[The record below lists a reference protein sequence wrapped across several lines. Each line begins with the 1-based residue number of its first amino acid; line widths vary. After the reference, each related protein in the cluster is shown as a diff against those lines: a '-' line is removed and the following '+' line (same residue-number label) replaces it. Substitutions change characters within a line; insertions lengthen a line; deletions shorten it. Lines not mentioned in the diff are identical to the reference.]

1 MKDLDI
7 FLKTGVYIFKFFLRF
22 LTLISP
28 QKKKLKCFLP
38 HIGISSTHSAI
49 MSSISNSNNTTPQIY
64 IPRVLTHVTWQ
75 EMKSVFDEVLGEG
88 AVKRVDIVK
97 VKQRDG
103 DKAPNFNRAYV
114 HIKQWPSGTEDV
126 RDQLL
131 AGETVKL
138 YPDGGDT
145 FWMCVL
151 NSKAQEQAPPKGK
164 PCFERTQPAPGRAT
178 MGDAVKKAGLNVSF
192 AALSVEDPEGEG
204 EEATEA

>member
-1 MKDLDI
+1 M
-7 FLKTGVYIFKFFLRF
+7 FSPPHRYIVHPF
-22 LTLISP
+22 S
-28 QKKKLKCFLP
+28 
-38 HIGISSTHSAI
+38 
-49 MSSISNSNNTTPQIY
+49 Y
-64 IPRVLTHVTWQ
+64 HVVHLELEHDSWQ

-151 NSKAQEQAPPKGK
+151 NNKAQEQETSKGK
-164 PCFERTQPAPGRAT
+164 PCFERVQRAPGKAT
-178 MGDAVKKAGLNVSF
+178 VGDAVKKAGLNVSF
-192 AALSVEDPEGEG
+192 SALSVDDAEGEG

>member
-1 MKDLDI
+1 
-7 FLKTGVYIFKFFLRF
+7 
-22 LTLISP
+22 
-28 QKKKLKCFLP
+28 
-38 HIGISSTHSAI
+38 
-49 MSSISNSNNTTPQIY
+49 MSSISNSNSTPQIY

-97 VKQRDG
+97 VKQREG

-114 HIKQWPSGTEDV
+114 HIKKWPDGTEDV

-151 NSKAQEQAPPKGK
+151 NNKAQEQATPKGK

-192 AALSVEDPEGEG
+192 AALSVEVAQGEGEG